1 MVMDEAALTQM
12 VTALVPTMSRSLAEQ
27 FNVFR
32 VMHHGTHE
40 KQLSN
45 VFAWLLRADAT
56 HHLGDAF
63 QRILLVRVNSALST
77 SEQLPLVGFRVVQ
90 EVDTTVA
97 ADPGKDIADIVL
109 LRDDAAVMIENFETS
124 DGHGH
129 DYQNYLTYGSANG
142 RRSVVVMLC
151 AREERQRLSMGWEDA
166 VVITYA
172 EVLDDLRTY
181 LDANRRWRADNP
193 RQDVFI
199 NELVDQFVE
208 GPQAMTLHDQL
219 TFITT
224 MCETGESARYGRRP
238 NELVAKEFAEQIA
251 QHAQRQFEDGRRT
264 LGSVKRALRQ
274 HADRVVRRRVN
285 ELLGGEAVCSVSANF
300 QGQWEWCATLVTAD
314 GEPNIFLEF
323 GPTAV
328 TENERAPEPV
338 SDPDYSRVFVTRQ
351 AGAGID
357 RIIETEVTL
366 AEVLAGLP
374 DDDERLIGTVMAMM
388 QDRSPSS

>member
-1 MVMDEAALTQM
+1 MDEAALTQM
-12 VTALVPTMSRSLAEQ
+12 VTSLVPTMSRSLSDQ
-27 FNVFR
+27 FNVLR
-32 VMHHGTHE
+32 VMRHGTHE

-56 HHLGDAF
+56 HHLGEAF
-63 QRILLVRVNSALST
+63 QRILLSRVNLTLSPD
-77 SEQLPLVGFRVVQ
+77 EQLPLAGFRVVQ
-90 EVDTTVA
+90 EVDTTVV

-129 DYQNYLTYGSANG
+129 DYENYLTYGSANG
-142 RRSVVVMLC
+142 RLSVVVMLC

-172 EVLDDLRTY
+172 ELLDDLRTH

-208 GPQAMTLHDQL
+208 GPQAMSLHDQL
-219 TFITT
+219 TFIKT

-238 NELVAKEFAEQIA
+238 NDVVAKEFAEQIA

-274 HADRVVRRRVN
+274 HALRVVRPRVN
-285 ELLGGEAVCSVSANF
+285 ELLGADTVLSVSANF
-300 QGQWEWCATLVTAD
+300 QGQWEWCSTLVAPED
-314 GEPNIFLEF
+314 EPNIFLEF

-328 TENERAPEPV
+328 TQNERAPEPV
-338 SDPDYSRVFVTRQ
+338 DDPDYSRVFVARE

-357 RIIETEVTL
+357 RIVQTDVTL
-366 AEVLAGLP
+366 GEVLAGLGP
-374 DDDERLIGTVMAMM
+374 DDDRLVLAVVALIGGTE
-388 QDRSPSS
+388 R

>member
-1 MVMDEAALTQM
+1 MDEAALEQM
-12 VTALVPTMSRSLAEQ
+12 VTSLVPTMSRSLAEQ

-63 QRILLVRVNSALST
+63 QRIFLARINSALSLH
-77 SEQLPLVGFRVVQ
+77 EQLPLAGFRVVQ

-109 LRDDAAVMIENFETS
+109 LRDDTAVMIENFETS

-129 DYQNYLTYGSANG
+129 DYENYRTYGSANG

-151 AREERQRLSMGWEDA
+151 AREERQRLSMGWEEA
-166 VVITYA
+166 VVVTYA

-199 NELVDQFVE
+199 KELVDQFVE
-208 GPQAMTLHDQL
+208 GPEAMSLHDQL
-219 TFITT
+219 TFIKT

-238 NELVAKEFAEQIA
+238 SDAVAKEFAEQIA

-264 LGSVKRALRQ
+264 LGSVKRSLRQ

-285 ELLGGEAVCSVSANF
+285 ELLGGEAVRSVSANY
-300 QGQWEWCATLVTAD
+300 QGQWEWSSTLVTAD

-338 SDPDYSRVFVTRQ
+338 SQPDYSRVFVTRQ

-357 RIIETEVTL
+357 RIVQTDVTL
-366 AEVLAGLP
+366 EEVLAGLSP
-374 DDDERLIGTVMAMM
+374 DDNRLVLVVVSLVGGT
-388 QDRSPSS
+388 DR